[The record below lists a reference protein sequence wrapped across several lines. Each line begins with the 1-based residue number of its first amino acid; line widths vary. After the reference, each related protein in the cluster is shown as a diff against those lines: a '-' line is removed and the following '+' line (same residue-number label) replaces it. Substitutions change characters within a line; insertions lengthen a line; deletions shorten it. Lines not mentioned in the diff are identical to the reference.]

1 MVSLATGYDM
11 LKGFSRFVRGRRYVH
26 YYYATVSGVDSLLAL
41 FYSICVLMNLPIGR
55 DGRERLKKA
64 FLNKYGPR
72 DLYFYGSARSALC
85 SHLRCLNYEK
95 DSEVIVTG
103 YTCDVVPNA
112 IIQTGLK
119 PVFAD
124 IDEDTYCISPESVR
138 TLVNEKTRVLIIQ
151 HTYGIPAKIDEL
163 KKIAE
168 DYGLYLIEDCAV
180 ALGTLYKGKPAGT
193 FGDAAIISFEL
204 SKTITSARGGALFIN
219 TNERDG
225 KHLHKLQYDKVPEQ
239 GILYSSN
246 LLFQFGLSGVLYRP
260 VIYNIGKY
268 LCALLYKYKIFKKS
282 TPDEEFNARI
292 SKHYFYKLS
301 DQQARLLLRQ
311 LKLIDVINEASKAA
325 SDYYDEFL
333 KGIYGLKTHNMQAC
347 EDCHYSLI
355 RYPILIEH
363 RDMFLKAMVANSIDD
378 GLWFSAPISSPDVD
392 ATIFGYEAGSCPAA
406 EEVAGRMLNLPTNV
420 RLRRSDLERIV
431 GLCRSVANG
440 INA

>member
-1 MVSLATGYDM
+1 MPGTGPSTSSNQNSSYVTND
-11 LKGFSRFVRGRRYVH
+11 GRASTFGRNLIQYIQNRLP
-26 YYYATVSGVDSLLAL
+26 YAT
-41 FYSICVLMNLPIGR
+41 
-55 DGRERLKKA
+55 DGRGENDA
-64 FLNKYGPR
+64 LNP
-72 DLYFYGSARSALC
+72 
-85 SHLRCLNYEK
+85 
-95 DSEVIVTG
+95 
-103 YTCDVVPNA
+103 
-112 IIQTGLK
+112 
-119 PVFAD
+119 
-124 IDEDTYCISPESVR
+124 
-138 TLVNEKTRVLIIQ
+138 
-151 HTYGIPAKIDEL
+151 
-163 KKIAE
+163 
-168 DYGLYLIEDCAV
+168 
-180 ALGTLYKGKPAGT
+180 
-193 FGDAAIISFEL
+193 
-204 SKTITSARGGALFIN
+204 
-219 TNERDG
+219 
-225 KHLHKLQYDKVPEQ
+225 
-239 GILYSSN
+239 
-246 LLFQFGLSGVLYRP
+246 
-260 VIYNIGKY
+260 
-268 LCALLYKYKIFKKS
+268 KYKIFKKS